1 MVYGLAET
9 EKIVNKIVY
18 NGQCKLAIFFLIEK
32 LLWMPTH
39 SVRKCCVR
47 CSYALQGINMHS
59 KASIRKSSDYPLYIT

>member
-1 MVYGLAET
+1 MVYGLTET

-47 CSYALQGINMHS
+47 CNYALQRIN
-59 KASIRKSSDYPLYIT
+59 KKK

>member
-1 MVYGLAET
+1 MVYGLTET

-18 NGQCKLAIFFLIEK
+18 NGQCKLPIFFLIEK

-47 CSYALQGINMHS
+47 YSYALQGID
-59 KASIRKSSDYPLYIT
+59 KKK